1 MKILLSIAFIFCFSF
16 SQQDPDHIKVVK
28 HKKNWKAYRAG
39 VEIPKSHFFNIL
51 NDEYNRDQSSAYEKK
66 FMNQHF
72 KLSCF
77 MCGNSTLGILSLAA
91 NNMQMAS
98 YTLYGHLL
106 SNFLKSLLRVKNV
119 DVSYEEALKMANE
132 YNQTISGKGKI
143 AI

>member
-1 MKILLSIAFIFCFSF
+1 MKVFLCIIFIFCFSF
-16 SQQDPDHIKVVK
+16 SQGSTGHIKVVE

-51 NDEYNRDQSSAYEKK
+51 NDEYHRDQSKAYEKK
-66 FMNQHF
+66 FMNQRF

-91 NNMQMAS
+91 SNMEMVN
-98 YTLYGHLL
+98 YTLYGYLL
-106 SNFLKSLLRVKNV
+106 SNFLKRILRVKNV

>member
-16 SQQDPDHIKVVK
+16 SQQDPDLIEVVK

-66 FMNQHF
+66 FMNQRF
-72 KLSCF
+72 KLSCL

-91 NNMQMAS
+91 NNMQMVS
-98 YTLYGHLL
+98 YTLYGYLL

>member
-66 FMNQHF
+66 FMNQRF

-91 NNMQMAS
+91 SNMEMVNYS
-98 YTLYGHLL
+98 LYGYLL
-106 SNFLKSLLRVKNV
+106 SNFLKRILRVKSV

>member
-1 MKILLSIAFIFCFSF
+1 MKALLYILFIFCFSF
-16 SQQDPDHIKVVK
+16 SQQYPDHIEVVK

-51 NDEYNRDQSSAYEKK
+51 KDEYNRDQSSAYEKK
-66 FMNQHF
+66 FMNQRF
-72 KLSCF
+72 KLSCL

-91 NNMQMAS
+91 NNMQMVS
-98 YTLYGHLL
+98 YTLYGYLL
-106 SNFLKSLLRVKNV
+106 SNFLKRLLRVKNV
-119 DVSYEEALKMANE
+119 DVSFEEALKMANE

>member
-1 MKILLSIAFIFCFSF
+1 MKVRLYMIFIFCFSF
-16 SQQDPDHIKVVK
+16 SQQNSEYIKVVE
-28 HKKNWKAYRAG
+28 HKKNWKAYMAG

-51 NDEYNRDQSSAYEKK
+51 NDEYNRDQSKVYEKK
-66 FMNQHF
+66 FMNQRF

-77 MCGNSTLGILSLAA
+77 MCGNSTLGILSLVAS
-91 NNMQMAS
+91 NMQMVN
-98 YTLYGHLL
+98 YTLYGYLL
-106 SNFLKSLLRVKNV
+106 SNFLKRILRVKNV

>member
-66 FMNQHF
+66 FMNQRF

-91 NNMQMAS
+91 NNMQMVN
-98 YTLYGHLL
+98 YTLYGYLL
-106 SNFLKSLLRVKNV
+106 SNFLKRSLKVKNV

-132 YNQTISGKGKI
+132 YNLTISGKGKI

>member
-1 MKILLSIAFIFCFSF
+1 MKVLLCIAFIFCFSF
-16 SQQDPDHIKVVK
+16 SQQNSEHIKVVE
-28 HKKNWKAYRAG
+28 HKKSWRAYMAG
-39 VEIPKSHFFNIL
+39 VEIPKSHFFNVL
-51 NDEYNRDQSSAYEKK
+51 NDEYNRDQSKAYEKK
-66 FMNQHF
+66 FMNQRF

-91 NNMQMAS
+91 SNMEMVNYS
-98 YTLYGHLL
+98 LYGYLL
-106 SNFLKSLLRVKNV
+106 SNFLKRILRVKNV

>member
-1 MKILLSIAFIFCFSF
+1 MFKLVFLFLASCFSF
-16 SQQDPDHIKVVK
+16 SQNNSDHIKVVE
-28 HKKNWKAYRAG
+28 HKKSWKAYRAG

-66 FMNQHF
+66 FMNQRF
-72 KLSCF
+72 KLSCL

-91 NNMQMAS
+91 NNMKMVNYS
-98 YTLYGHLL
+98 LYGYLL
-106 SNFLKSLLRVKNV
+106 SNFLKRILRVKNV

>member
-66 FMNQHF
+66 FMNQRF
-72 KLSCF
+72 KLSCL

-91 NNMQMAS
+91 NNMQMVS
-98 YTLYGHLL
+98 YTLYGYLL

-132 YNQTISGKGKI
+132 YNQTISGKGQI

>member
-1 MKILLSIAFIFCFSF
+1 MKALLYIVFIFCFSF
-16 SQQDPDHIKVVK
+16 SQHNSDHIKVVEY
-28 HKKNWKAYRAG
+28 KKSWKAYRAG

-51 NDEYNRDQSSAYEKK
+51 NDEYHRDQSQAYEKK
-66 FMNQHF
+66 FMKQRF

-91 NNMQMAS
+91 SNMEMVNYS
-98 YTLYGHLL
+98 LYGYLL
-106 SNFLKSLLRVKNV
+106 SNFLKRILRVKNV

>member
-1 MKILLSIAFIFCFSF
+1 MRALLYITFIFCFSF
-16 SQQDPDHIKVVK
+16 SKENSDHIKVVK

-51 NDEYNRDQSSAYEKK
+51 NDQYNRDQSSAYEKK
-66 FMNQHF
+66 FMNQRF

-91 NNMQMAS
+91 NNMQMVN
-98 YTLYGHLL
+98 YTLYGYLV
-106 SNFLKSLLRVKNV
+106 SNFLKRLLRVKNV
-119 DVSYEEALKMANE
+119 DVSYEEALKMASE

>member
-1 MKILLSIAFIFCFSF
+1 MKVLLYIVFIFCFSF
-16 SQQDPDHIKVVK
+16 AQQDSQLIKVIE

-39 VEIPKSHFFNIL
+39 VEIPKSYFFNIL

-66 FMNQHF
+66 FMNQRF
-72 KLSCF
+72 KLSCL

-91 NNMQMAS
+91 NNMQMVS
-98 YTLYGHLL
+98 YTLYGYLL

-119 DVSYEEALKMANE
+119 DVSYEEALKMAND

>member
-1 MKILLSIAFIFCFSF
+1 
-16 SQQDPDHIKVVK
+16 
-28 HKKNWKAYRAG
+28 
-39 VEIPKSHFFNIL
+39 
-51 NDEYNRDQSSAYEKK
+51 
-66 FMNQHF
+66 MNQRF

-91 NNMQMAS
+91 ISMQMVNYS
-98 YTLYGHLL
+98 IYGYLL
-106 SNFLKSLLRVKNV
+106 SNFLKRLLRVKNV

>member
-16 SQQDPDHIKVVK
+16 SQQYPDHIEVVK

-51 NDEYNRDQSSAYEKK
+51 KDEYNRDQSSAYEKK
-66 FMNQHF
+66 FMNQRF
-72 KLSCF
+72 KLSCL

-91 NNMQMAS
+91 NNMQMVS
-98 YTLYGHLL
+98 YTLYGYLL
-106 SNFLKSLLRVKNV
+106 SNFLKRLLRVKNV
-119 DVSYEEALKMANE
+119 DVSFEEALKMANE

>member
-1 MKILLSIAFIFCFSF
+1 MKVLLYIAFIFCFSF
-16 SQQDPDHIKVVK
+16 SQQNSEHIKVVEY
-28 HKKNWKAYRAG
+28 KKSWKAYMAG
-39 VEIPKSHFFNIL
+39 VEIPKSHFFNVL
-51 NDEYNRDQSSAYEKK
+51 NDEYNRDQSKEYEKM
-66 FMNQHF
+66 FMNQRF

-91 NNMQMAS
+91 SNMQMVN
-98 YTLYGHLL
+98 YTLYGYLI
-106 SNFLKSLLRVKNV
+106 SNFLKRLLKVKNV

>member
-1 MKILLSIAFIFCFSF
+1 MKALLYILLIFCFSF
-16 SQQDPDHIKVVK
+16 SQHSSDHIKVVE
-28 HKKNWKAYRAG
+28 HKKSWKAYRAG

-51 NDEYNRDQSSAYEKK
+51 NDEYHRDQSKAYEKK
-66 FMNQHF
+66 FMNQRF

-91 NNMQMAS
+91 SNMEMVNYS
-98 YTLYGHLL
+98 LYGYLL
-106 SNFLKSLLRVKNV
+106 SNFLKRILRVKSV

>member
-1 MKILLSIAFIFCFSF
+1 MRALLYITFIFCFSF
-16 SQQDPDHIKVVK
+16 SKENSDHIKVVK
-28 HKKNWKAYRAG
+28 HKKNWKAYMAG

-51 NDEYNRDQSSAYEKK
+51 NDEYNRDKSSAYEKK
-66 FMNQHF
+66 FMNQRF
-72 KLSCF
+72 KLSCL

-91 NNMQMAS
+91 NNMQMVS
-98 YTLYGHLL
+98 YTLYGYIL

>member
-16 SQQDPDHIKVVK
+16 SQQYPDHIEVVK

-66 FMNQHF
+66 FMNQRF

-91 NNMQMAS
+91 NNMQMVS
-98 YTLYGHLL
+98 YTLYGYLL

>member
-1 MKILLSIAFIFCFSF
+1 
-16 SQQDPDHIKVVK
+16 
-28 HKKNWKAYRAG
+28 
-39 VEIPKSHFFNIL
+39 
-51 NDEYNRDQSSAYEKK
+51 
-66 FMNQHF
+66 MNQRF

-91 NNMQMAS
+91 SNMEMVNYS
-98 YTLYGHLL
+98 LYGYLL
-106 SNFLKSLLRVKNV
+106 SNFLKRILRVKNV